1 MKRRIAAIIAML
13 TICAALSACS
23 QPEKQLENSV
33 TSVTTSS
40 TSATELVEPEEHG
53 TSAYVDYLFYKAKAD
68 AEIATDEE
76 LQAAL
81 DWLKDNVDNIF
92 DSQEN
97 MELAMYNGE
106 LLERKYKDS
115 GNAFEKIGWQAY
127 KTVKYVYRGAESVDD
142 QATVDNYTELKALLS
157 SADNIA

>member
-68 AEIATDEE
+68 AEMANYLKENTRT
-76 LQAAL
+76 AAML
-81 DWLKDNVDNIF
+81 
-92 DSQEN
+92 S
-97 MELAMYNGE
+97 
-106 LLERKYKDS
+106 RK
-115 GNAFEKIGWQAY
+115 
-127 KTVKYVYRGAESVDD
+127 SVGRRI
-142 QATVDNYTELKALLS
+142 KP
-157 SADNIA
+157 